1 MEKEFLVEFTTK
13 TVENGC
19 FITDVIK
26 CADCLFSRD
35 EKRTFQLNEPISK
48 DNLDKFILDVVTL
61 LKSNYGIKDVGVHPA
76 ANTVCNNKSSIIFTE
91 QNKIKCIQYY
101 FKLTLN

>member
-1 MEKEFLVEFTTK
+1 MEKEFLVELTTK

-19 FITDVIK
+19 CITDVIK
-26 CADCLFSRD
+26 CADCLFYRD
-35 EKRTFQLNEPISK
+35 EKRTIQLNEPISK

-61 LKSNYGIKDVGVHPA
+61 LKSNYGIKDVVVHPA

>member
-26 CADCLFSRD
+26 CADCLFYRD
-35 EKRTFQLNEPISK
+35 EKRTIQLNEPISK
-48 DNLDKFILDVVTL
+48 PVGGINL
-61 LKSNYGIKDVGVHPA
+61 S
-76 ANTVCNNKSSIIFTE
+76 
-91 QNKIKCIQYY
+91 
-101 FKLTLN
+101 

>member
-26 CADCLFSRD
+26 CADCLFYRD
-35 EKRTFQLNEPISK
+35 EKRTIQLNEPISK
-48 DNLDKFILDVVTL
+48 DNLDKFYDETDDFF
-61 LKSNYGIKDVGVHPA
+61 YKDDD
-76 ANTVCNNKSSIIFTE
+76 E
-91 QNKIKCIQYY
+91 
-101 FKLTLN
+101 